1 MENIEKTQATQ
12 TPTPVTKKAQSPP
25 AKMVFSQKMPSSQ
38 GIKKVLSQASKST
51 APTTN
56 SQKSLPNPKVDES
69 PERKL
74 TLYQM
79 FIQKSTDQFKAKNPD
94 ATPAAIRKLKNEHW
108 ATLSVE
114 QKKQWDDGGSGST
127 FGNDLVQ
134 SKLTP
139 PSFGKADKQLSKS
152 KSPQKKK
159 VTGYNIFQKQ
169 TAEKIRKEQANLSG
183 GEVAKVVAE
192 TWGLV
197 SEDVK

>member
-1 MENIEKTQATQ
+1 MENLEKPQAPQAATKKA
-12 TPTPVTKKAQSPP
+12 PSPSATKKAQSQP

-56 SQKSLPNPKVDES
+56 SQKSLPSPKVDES

-79 FIQKSTDQFKAKNPD
+79 FIQKGTDQFKAKHPD

-114 QKKQWDDGGSGST
+114 Q
-127 FGNDLVQ
+127 FLVC
-134 SKLTP
+134 S
-139 PSFGKADKQLSKS
+139 
-152 KSPQKKK
+152 
-159 VTGYNIFQKQ
+159 I
-169 TAEKIRKEQANLSG
+169 
-183 GEVAKVVAE
+183 
-192 TWGLV
+192 
-197 SEDVK
+197 